1 MKPMKHKWT
10 IWTSIYLLEWC
21 VYAWRNYM
29 WMHLEGFTDEDL
41 MRRSFWYY
49 LNYGMT
55 RNEMDLQD
63 D

>member
-1 MKPMKHKWT
+1 MKHKWT

-21 VYAWRNYM
+21 IYAWRNYM
-29 WMHLEGFTDEDL
+29 WMHLDGFTNEDL

-55 RNEMDLQD
+55 GNEMDLQD